1 MVGSGENLARD
12 GGLLAFVDEALARQ
26 ADLSAAQR
34 FAAHHDSA
42 APNDF
47 LAGVYRDLVPLSR
60 PGPGEQYGF
69 EVDLDACSGCKA
81 CVAACSTLNGLSPGE
96 TWRQVGLLVGAR
108 AGEPLLQHV
117 TGACHHCVD
126 PACANGCPAAAYEK
140 DAETGIV
147 FHLDDQ
153 CIGCRYCT
161 LMCPYEVPKYN
172 AELGIV
178 RKCDL
183 CHGRLAAGE
192 APACVQSCPN
202 QAIRI
207 AVVDQAAMAARS
219 GAASFLPGAPV
230 PEMTQ
235 PTTVY
240 RSARALPEDA
250 SPADV
255 HEVRPAEEHP
265 PLVAMLVLTQL
276 STGAFLVGRAVEA
289 MTAGVF
295 TSVRPVHAVTALVA
309 GILAIA
315 ASTLHLGRPLQ
326 AWRAIIGLRTSWLSR
341 EIAAFGLFAALA
353 AVYAGATHLAPDS
366 PALPVLGVAVVGA
379 GVAGIACSAMVYH
392 VTRRRLWTIGA
403 TSVRF
408 FASTILLGVAAT
420 LFAGLLATAVTPTLS
435 IAEFLGSSGRGLCA
449 ALAVTTAAKLAFE
462 AAIFRHLRFARC
474 TPRRTPLQETALLM
488 SGELANLTATRFLLG
503 GIGGVLVPL
512 LFAAGAI
519 RGAHPLPLAIAVSLV
534 FAFSLAG
541 EISERRL
548 FFRAA
553 TAPRMP
559 GLLGGKRT

>member
-1 MVGSGENLARD
+1 MIEGGNLSRA
-12 GGLLAFVDEALARQ
+12 GGLLAYIDEALARQ

-34 FAAHHDSA
+34 FAERHDSA
-42 APNDF
+42 PPGDF
-47 LAGVYRDLVPLSR
+47 QLRTYRDLVPLSR
-60 PGPGEQYGF
+60 PGPGEQYAF

-81 CVAACSTLNGLSPGE
+81 CVAACNSLNGLAPGE
-96 TWRQVGLLVGAR
+96 TWRQVGLLVGTRVDGAF
-108 AGEPLLQHV
+108 LQHV
-117 TGACHHCVD
+117 TGACHHCVE
-126 PACANGCPAAAYEK
+126 PSCAEGCPAAAYEK

-161 LMCPYEVPKYN
+161 LMCPYEVPKYH

-183 CHGRLAAGE
+183 CHGRLATGE

-207 AVVDQAAMAARS
+207 AVVDRAGMRTRS
-219 GAASFLPGAPV
+219 GAASFLPGAPE
-230 PEMTQ
+230 PELTR

-240 RSARALPEDA
+240 RSARGLPEDA
-250 SPADV
+250 VPADV
-255 HEVRPAEEHP
+255 HEVRPGEEHP

-289 MTAGVF
+289 TGAGVF
-295 TSVRPVHAVTALVA
+295 ASVRPVHAVTALAA
-309 GILAIA
+309 GLLALA

-326 AWRAIIGLRTSWLSR
+326 AWRALIGLRTSWLSR
-341 EIAAFGLFAALA
+341 EIAAFGLFAVLA
-353 AVYAGATHLAPDS
+353 AAYAGATRIT
-366 PALPVLGVAVVGA
+366 PASPVLSALGAAVVAA
-379 GVAGIACSAMVYH
+379 GLAGIACSAMVYH
-392 VTRRRLWTIGA
+392 VTHRKFWSIGA
-403 TSVRF
+403 TTVRF
-408 FASTILLGVAAT
+408 LASTILLGLSAT

-435 IAEFLGSSGRGLCA
+435 IAEFLASSGRGLCA
-449 ALAVTTAAKLAFE
+449 ALAVTTAAKLVFE
-462 AAIFRHLRFARC
+462 GAVFRHLRFARRSR
-474 TPRRTPLQETALLM
+474 RRTPLQETALLM
-488 SGELANLTATRFLLG
+488 AGELANLTAARFLLG

-519 RGAHPLPLAIAVSLV
+519 RAADPLPLGVAISLV
-534 FAFSLAG
+534 SAFSLAG
-541 EISERRL
+541 EVYERRL

-559 GLLGGKRT
+559 GLPGASLA